1 MVASTLLLLS
11 LGLLTA
17 QAQNCSK
24 PVGGPNMDLS
34 DNDILLNTFPDGHK
48 AYFRCDVGYTSAGG
62 SKVIICSAGIWSP
75 VLLKCERKNCG
86 SAGVVDNGEIDYPNG
101 ALFSDKAVITCNEG
115 YILVG
120 KREITCGDQG
130 WMDRLP
136 VCEVLKCD
144 PPADIADGKFSP
156 NKESYEYR
164 EVVQYS
170 CRNDYTLH
178 GSKSLSC
185 SENGT
190 FTPAPPTCTKVECK
204 DPKIENGMWKEGARP
219 PYRHGSAVTLQC
231 NSGYIMKGAPYL
243 TCDIN
248 SLWSPGLPQ
257 CTPVECKDPKIENGD
272 RKEGSQPP
280 YRHSSM
286 VTFECNSGYVM
297 KGASIQTCGIN
308 GLWSPGLPECKLDD
322 GKGGDGKGDGHN
334 GSDVGKS
341 VGIAFAVLAPIAAV
355 GLFFIYKK
363 KRSRKHKTV
372 KEAPKAGEDVALS

>member
-257 CTPVECKDPKIENGD
+257 CT
-272 RKEGSQPP
+272 
-280 YRHSSM
+280 
-286 VTFECNSGYVM
+286 
-297 KGASIQTCGIN
+297 
-308 GLWSPGLPECKLDD
+308 LDD